1 MGIIIILFC
10 ISHLY
15 ILSSLIFFIFSS
27 KLAFN
32 LWILSSAVS
41 YYCHIYLLN
50 SKLQLLYIFQF
61 QNLHLFLIQ
70 CLVQLSDKLLYHEN
84 SPSCH
89 SVLKHINHILKL
101 CLWVISLICL
111 YILFYCLGFQ
121 WSILVLLE
129 WLVFFIEC
137 QTLCVKNCSEDLSLW
152 MTLSSS
158 REDYVCFLKAARIE
172 QSTEVLSESKV
183 IKSWSSDF
191 FNNWSISSSLP
202 PEYDPSGGSQRK
214 LEVRIRAP
222 LLWWALASKFCPSP
236 LPQTSFR
243 NIWKLC

>member
-183 IKSWSSDF
+183 MKSWSSDF

-236 LPQTSFR
+236 LPQTSFK
-243 NIWKLC
+243 NIWKPC